1 MLDKLLK
8 LWEKDLIFLFIM
20 ELELNWIEMDCLILW
35 DEIRFK
41 LFILVIIFL
50 FLCVVV
56 GVFGNGVVIYV
67 YGFWFFRKYEGCY
80 FIFYLVL
87 VDFFVVVILVEFYI
101 FNNFFF
107 VIFKMEM
114 FCKWNF
120 VCGFFVNVF
129 VLNLL
134 LIIVV

>member
-1 MLDKLLK
+1 MRKG
-8 LWEKDLIFLFIM
+8 LIFLFIM

-67 YGFWFFRKYEGCY
+67 YGF
-80 FIFYLVL
+80 
-87 VDFFVVVILVEFYI
+87 
-101 FNNFFF
+101 
-107 VIFKMEM
+107 
-114 FCKWNF
+114 
-120 VCGFFVNVF
+120 
-129 VLNLL
+129 
-134 LIIVV
+134 